1 MSMGLSLC
9 RVLVKDQRRESE
21 LSEEK
26 MAERSWRE
34 GSGGDW
40 ERSMVFS
47 GEEEDGCL
55 VMVL

>member
-1 MSMGLSLC
+1 MSIGLSLC
-9 RVLVKDQRRESE
+9 RVLVNDQQRESE

-34 GSGGDW
+34 GSG

-47 GEEEDGCL
+47 GEEGCW

>member
-47 GEEEDGCL
+47 GEEDGCW